1 MTVRVLYLAGTG
13 RSGSTLLARILDRAD
28 GVFAAGE
35 LRYVWQ
41 RGLLEDRLCGCGEPF
56 STCPFWTEVIERAF
70 GGRGNLDARRV
81 AATQR
86 SLTRLRRVP
95 GMLTTRSGG
104 PPADYLG
111 SLSALYRA
119 VLDVSGCA
127 LVVDSSKLPSYG
139 FVLGQVPDLD
149 VRFVHLVRDPR
160 GAAYSWSRPKA
171 QPDSEDGMQRMSVL
185 KSSSLWLAWNASAP
199 ALLRDPSRYL
209 VVRYEDLVA
218 RPREVVDQIL
228 AFGGQRGNGT
238 PFVDERTVALERSHT
253 VAGNPNRLEAGR
265 VEVREDQ
272 VWTTALGRSRQ
283 VLVTAVT
290 TPLLRRFDYPFV
302 VKDVPLRNVTV
313 PQ

>member
-1 MTVRVLYLAGTG
+1 
-13 RSGSTLLARILDRAD
+13 
-28 GVFAAGE
+28 
-35 LRYVWQ
+35 
-41 RGLLEDRLCGCGEPF
+41 
-56 STCPFWTEVIERAF
+56 ERAF

-160 GAAYSWSRPKA
+160 GAAYSWSRAKA
-171 QPDSEDGMQRMSVL
+171 QPDSGGGMQRMSVL

-199 ALLRDPSRYL
+199 ALFRDPARYR

-228 AFGGQRGNGT
+228 GFAGHTGNGT
-238 PFVDERTVALERSHT
+238 AFVGERTVSLERAHT
-253 VAGNPNRLEAGR
+253 VAGNPNRLESGP
-265 VEVREDQ
+265 VELRADET
-272 VWTTALGRSRQ
+272 WTKALRRPQ
-283 VLVTAVT
+283 RALVTAVT
-290 TPLLRRFDYPFV
+290 TPL
-302 VKDVPLRNVTV
+302 
-313 PQ
+313 